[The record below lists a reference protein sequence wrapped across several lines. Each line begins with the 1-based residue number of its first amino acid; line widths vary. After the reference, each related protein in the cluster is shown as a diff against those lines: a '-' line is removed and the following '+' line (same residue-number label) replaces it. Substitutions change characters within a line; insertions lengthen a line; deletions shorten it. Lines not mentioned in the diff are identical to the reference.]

1 MQDIRERLKA
11 MMGKGENS
19 EIEFKSARGGIPASL
34 WESYSAFANTDG
46 GIIVLGI
53 QEKNGTVIY
62 FPLAIIFSERTLPWE
77 GMFSVDQEKRALWRS
92 EIGEHEIGVV
102 HWNHGNAFAPGW
114 RWDFFYAGFY
124 MGDLAVSIESSY
136 DYCTQAEFVEVFLA
150 IFDYVREL
158 EY

>member
-1 MQDIRERLKA
+1 
-11 MMGKGENS
+11 
-19 EIEFKSARGGIPASL
+19 
-34 WESYSAFANTDG
+34 
-46 GIIVLGI
+46 
-53 QEKNGTVIY
+53 
-62 FPLAIIFSERTLPWE
+62 
-77 GMFSVDQEKRALWRS
+77 MFSVDQEKRALWRS
-92 EIGEHEIGVV
+92 EIGEHEIGIV

-158 EY
+158 EILKHAGDLRGSPAVLPIPLQLCAEFTIYSNDLCNNI